1 MKTRELWLVI
11 AALVVLNGLTIF
23 YFLSKSETA
32 SGFLKDGETVATV
45 GKDSISREEW
55 LNEME
60 ARYGKDT
67 LRDLIDRKVISQ
79 MAKKYNITVPKAD
92 VERELRMF
100 QTAYGGSSSTKS
112 DDLEKWE
119 KQIELSLLL
128 EEILTKDAVVS
139 EAEIKS
145 FYDKNKSLYDV
156 PAAYHLSH
164 IVMKTK
170 EEAEQAIKEL
180 EGGSGFETLARE
192 RSEDEFTAAEGGDIG
207 FIQEGDERFPPE
219 YSVTAQKL
227 EDGKWSKPIKINEG
241 YAILK
246 LHEKIAGKKYSFKE
260 VKDEI
265 RRQIALA
272 QLGTPPSAAALW
284 EEAGVK
290 WFFEK

>member
-11 AALVVLNGLTIF
+11 AALVVLNALTIF
-23 YFLSKSETA
+23 YFLSKSEMA

-67 LRDLIDRKVISQ
+67 LRELIDRKVISQ
-79 MAKKYNITVPKAD
+79 MAGKYNITVAKED

-100 QTAYGGSSSTKS
+100 QTAYGGSSSKS
-112 DDLEKWE
+112 EDLEKW
-119 KQIELSLLL
+119 KRQIELSLLL

-139 EAEIKS
+139 EAEMKS
-145 FYDKNKSLYDV
+145 YYEKNKTLYDV

-170 EEAEQAIKEL
+170 EEADQAIQEL
-180 EGGSGFETLARE
+180 KGGSGFETLARE

-207 FIQEGDERFPPE
+207 FIQAGDERFPPE
-219 YSVTAQKL
+219 YIVTAQKL
-227 EDGKWSKPIKINEG
+227 ESGQWSKPIKTGSG
-241 YAILK
+241 YAIIK
-246 LHEKIAGKKYSFKE
+246 LHEKIAETNYSFKD

-265 RRQIALA
+265 RRQIALS
-272 QLGTPPSAAALW
+272 QLGAPPSAAALW
-284 EEAGVK
+284 DEAEVK

>member
-11 AALVVLNGLTIF
+11 AALVVLNALTFF

-32 SGFLKDGETVATV
+32 SGFHKDGETVATV

-67 LRDLIDRKVISQ
+67 LRELIDRKVISQ
-79 MAKKYNITVPKAD
+79 MAKKYKITVPQAD

-100 QTAYGGSSSTKS
+100 QTAYGGLSSNKS
-112 DDLEKWE
+112 EDLGRWKN
-119 KQIELSLLL
+119 QIELSLLL

-139 EAEIKS
+139 DAEMKS
-145 FYDKNKSLYDV
+145 YYEKNKTLYDV

-164 IVMKTK
+164 IVVKTK
-170 EEAEQAIKEL
+170 EEADQAIKEL

-192 RSEDEFTAAEGGDIG
+192 RSEDEFTAGEGGDIG
-207 FIQEGDERFPPE
+207 FIQAGDERFPGE
-219 YSVTAQKL
+219 YAVTAQKL
-227 EDGKWSKPIKINEG
+227 DEGQWSKPVKIGEG
-241 YAILK
+241 YAIIK
-246 LHEKIAGKKYSFKE
+246 LHDKMPEKKYSFKE

-272 QLGTPPSAAALW
+272 QLGTPPSAKALW
-284 EEAGVK
+284 DEAGVK

>member
-11 AALVVLNGLTIF
+11 AALVVLNALTIF

-100 QTAYGGSSSTKS
+100 QTAFGGSSSMKS
-112 DDLEKWE
+112 EDLEKWK

-139 EAEIKS
+139 EAEIKGY
-145 FYDKNKSLYDV
+145 YDKNKSLYNV

-192 RSEDEFTAAEGGDIG
+192 RSVDEFTATEGGDIG

-219 YSVTAQKL
+219 YIVTAQKL

-241 YAILK
+241 YAIIK
-246 LHEKIAGKKYSFKE
+246 LHEKIAEKKYSFKE